1 MITHRMYQVKYDASL
16 RTVLSTFRFT
26 LWGPA
31 PHHSLKNRIFF
42 WLPARW
48 ASGFS
53 GDYQQDHQCLWL
65 LLCYSFILP
74 FIACIL
80 LGIKLLLLLL
90 RPVLNDFVMTMHGV
104 TCEQDILIDQS
115 HNAPVP
121 YPAMQS
127 AEQKYVHFCSE
138 RCIMEHGTDAFCDQW
153 DWSIKP
159 VAMQKIMPLPKS
171 TQSCHNLNLP
181 TMRLLTIFAIGIVG
195 LLWFIVSGY
204 AWNKL

>member
-1 MITHRMYQVKYDASL
+1 MITPRMYQVKYDASL
-16 RTVLSTFRFT
+16 RTVLSNFRFT

-53 GDYQQDHQCLWL
+53 GDHQQDHQCLWL

-90 RPVLNDFVMTMHGV
+90 RPVLRRFCDDNARSYVWTRHTNRPIPQC
-104 TCEQDILIDQS
+104 TCPKS
-115 HNAPVP
+115 RNASCRTKMCTFLFWKV
-121 YPAMQS
+121 Y
-127 AEQKYVHFCSE
+127 YGTWD
-138 RCIMEHGTDAFCDQW
+138 RCIV
-153 DWSIKP
+153 WS
-159 VAMQKIMPLPKS
+159 
-171 TQSCHNLNLP
+171 
-181 TMRLLTIFAIGIVG
+181 MRLVYQTRCYAKNYAIAKIHTIM
-195 LLWFIVSGY
+195 S
-204 AWNKL
+204 